1 MSIRLGSLFA
11 TVFCGSILALSS
23 ICACAQHLESSARA
37 KLTAAATKMEDS
49 CGTEI
54 KQFCSTVTPG
64 EGRMVFCM
72 EAHEDKLSPKC
83 TAAMI
88 DAAKDINAFSDM
100 LKTATEMCR
109 GDVKKACGQT
119 QIGHGRLLQCLMANK
134 ASVSSNCS
142 DAVQKIADFVA
153 K

>member
-23 ICACAQHLESSARA
+23 ICACAQDLESSARA
-37 KLTAAATKMEDS
+37 KLTAAATKMESS
-49 CGTEI
+49 CGSES
-54 KQFCSTVTPG
+54 KQYCSPVTPG

-88 DAAKDINAFSDM
+88 DAAKDIWRMPLSDM
-100 LKTATEMCR
+100 LKTATENVPR
-109 GDVKKACGQT
+109 GEVKSMRADADRT
-119 QIGHGRLLQCLMANK
+119 WTPS
-134 ASVSSNCS
+134 SVSHG
-142 DAVQKIADFVA
+142 Q
-153 K
+153 